1 MKDIKGFCKL
11 MDINIPN
18 YEYFDYYIDQLSKTN
33 RWKDIRNMIDLY
45 EKSEDIYGDLYELR
59 YKKSNEI
66 IDYLKTTRA
75 YNDLIYDNLLPD
87 YPVTKNFEYNEN
99 KKYISI
105 DINKANWVALK
116 RYDPDFENSLGNSYE
131 EFISKFDVPEI
142 FNHSKQL
149 RQYIFG
155 NINPKR
161 QGKVQRTIIQ
171 NLLDEFSYLNLEISC
186 IKNDEVIYSFDNF
199 DQISD
204 LLNNIDKK
212 LFKIKL
218 FIVKRIEDFR
228 INTYLSE
235 SGEKLYSEMVG
246 SNGNL
251 FFLNLKKY
259 ILNEPID
266 IRDLFFRMDGNLAI
280 WYMDGLKITM

>member
-75 YNDLIYDNLLPD
+75 YNDLIYDNLLLD

-116 RYDPDFENSLGNSYE
+116 RYDPDFMSY
-131 EFISKFDVPEI
+131 
-142 FNHSKQL
+142 
-149 RQYIFG
+149 
-155 NINPKR
+155 
-161 QGKVQRTIIQ
+161 KV
-171 NLLDEFSYLNLEISC
+171 F
-186 IKNDEVIYSFDNF
+186 
-199 DQISD
+199 
-204 LLNNIDKK
+204 
-212 LFKIKL
+212 
-218 FIVKRIEDFR
+218 
-228 INTYLSE
+228 
-235 SGEKLYSEMVG
+235 
-246 SNGNL
+246 
-251 FFLNLKKY
+251 
-259 ILNEPID
+259 
-266 IRDLFFRMDGNLAI
+266 
-280 WYMDGLKITM
+280 

>member
-45 EKSEDIYGDLYELR
+45 EKSEELYDDLYELR

-66 IDYLKTTRA
+66 IDYLKKTRA

-87 YPVTKNFEYNEN
+87 YPVTKNFQYDES

-116 RYDPDFENSLGNSYE
+116 KYDPDFENSLGNSYE
-131 EFISKFDVPEI
+131 EFIDKFDVPEI

-161 QGKVQRTIIQ
+161 QGKVQRDIIQ
-171 NLLDEFSYLNLEISC
+171 KLLDDFSYLNLEVSC
-186 IKNDEVIYSFDNF
+186 VKNDEVIYSFDSF

-204 LLNNIDKK
+204 LLNKVDKK

-218 FIVKRIEDFR
+218 FTVKRIEDFR

-235 SGEKLYSEMVG
+235 NAEELYSEMVG

-251 FFLNLKKY
+251 FYLNLKKY
-259 ILNEPID
+259 ILNESID

-280 WYMDGLKITM
+280 WYIDGLKITM